1 MNWTEL
7 IEEERQNSYFQ
18 ELETFINKA
27 YEEKKVYPKKEEI
40 YRAFELTP
48 FEKVKVVLLGQDPY
62 HGENQAHGL
71 SFSVASSDAKFPPSL
86 RNIFKELKTDLGIE
100 RTNRDLTD
108 WAEQGVLL
116 LNTVLTVDGDAK
128 AGSHRKK
135 GWETFTDHVIN
146 TLNMRDKPIVFVLWG
161 NDAKKK
167 IPLITNPKHK
177 IITGVHPSP
186 LSANGGFFG
195 SKPFSQINEAL
206 VELGED
212 TIKW

>member
-18 ELETFINKA
+18 ELETFIHKA

-40 YRAFELTP
+40 YQAFELTP

-116 LNTVLTVDGDAK
+116 LNTVLTVDGDEK

-212 TIKW
+212 TIQW